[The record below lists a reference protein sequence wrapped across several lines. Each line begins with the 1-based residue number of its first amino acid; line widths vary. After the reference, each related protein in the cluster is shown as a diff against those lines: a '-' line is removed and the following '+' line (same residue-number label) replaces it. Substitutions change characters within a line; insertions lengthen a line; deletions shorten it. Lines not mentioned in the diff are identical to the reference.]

1 MSLFGDLFHI
11 TFKYLLDITLGH
23 LPPPRNDERDP
34 LQILQ
39 RGTLGAPLCPQV
51 LRHRA
56 LPWDQVPGAE
66 VLSPEDRWMGSTLCG
81 CIWGR
86 FQTGWMEH
94 CEIEVMM
101 DGLRLFDVICGL

>member
-51 LRHRA
+51 LRPRA

-66 VLSPEDRWMGSTLCG
+66 VLSPEVRPVDGVDAMRLYLGEISDRVDGTL
-81 CIWGR
+81 R
-86 FQTGWMEH
+86 K
-94 CEIEVMM
+94 
-101 DGLRLFDVICGL
+101 LR